1 MSISPISDLERSN
14 LILKGIDVRN
24 KSFLLCEEIDEDSL
38 SKVYVAT
45 SVLKEIDD
53 DRPIRMYLATPGG
66 DVEAGLGIY
75 DLLRSLPCE
84 LEIIVTGYAY
94 SMGII
99 ILQAADRRIM
109 KPHSSI
115 MAHWGRQG
123 VEDTNPENYERKQK
137 FQKSLDDKRDNI
149 LLERMKQKKKSMTL
163 KKVKTLTAFDW
174 YLNPTQAIK
183 EGLADKVGE

>member
-1 MSISPISDLERSN
+1 MKISDLEHTN
-14 LILKGIDVRN
+14 LLLRGIDVRA
-24 KSFLLCEEIDEDSL
+24 KAFHLCEEIDEDSL
-38 SKVYVAT
+38 AKVYLAT
-45 SVLKEIDD
+45 SVLKTIED
-53 DRPIRMYLATPGG
+53 DRPIRMYLSTPGG

-84 LEIIVTGYAY
+84 LEIVVTGYAY
-94 SMGII
+94 SMGIV

-109 KPHSSI
+109 MPHSSI

-123 VEDTNPENYERKQK
+123 AEDTNPENYERKLR
-137 FQKSLDDKRDNI
+137 FQKTLDDKCDTI

-174 YLNPTQAIK
+174 YLNPSQAIK
-183 EGLADKVGE
+183 EGLADKIGE